1 MDLESEDEDKEN
13 EESGENGVEEEAEDE
28 KNTSHCMEELWEGG
42 KTWPSSF
49 LQLKLLIY
57 FIEGVQLPPEPRG
70 ECSRELQVCRY
81 LCFVFE
87 PLIMT

>member
-13 EESGENGVEEEAEDE
+13 EENGGNGLEEDDDE

-42 KTWPSSF
+42 KSLPRSF
-49 LQLKLLIY
+49 TGQINRFC

-81 LCFVFE
+81 LYLVVE

>member
-13 EESGENGVEEEAEDE
+13 EENGGNGVEEEADDE

-42 KTWPSSF
+42 KIRPSSF
-49 LQLKLLIY
+49 TESNRFR

-70 ECSRELQVCRY
+70 ECSRELQVCRD
-81 LCFVFE
+81 L
-87 PLIMT
+87 

>member
-13 EESGENGVEEEAEDE
+13 EESGENGVEEEVEDE

-42 KTWPSSF
+42 KTQSICF
-49 LQLKLLIY
+49 KTQINRFC
-57 FIEGVQLPPEPRG
+57 FIEGIQLPPEPRG

-81 LCFVFE
+81 WYFVVE